1 MPYKRKDSPIW
12 WVSYTDAS
20 GKRVRRST
28 ETTDR
33 KEAEALKAKWK
44 LEAYKVKQWD
54 ATPDV
59 SFEDL
64 MVAYLNATK
73 LKRSH
78 ERDLHSTK
86 RLREVFAGRSM
97 HQLKGS
103 DIESYKIHRCAQGAE
118 PATINKELGL
128 LSSAIAFANRL
139 NDWNLQN
146 PVKGKKLAEP
156 EGRLR
161 WLDRIEASRLIEA
174 ARLEPAAPHL
184 PDFILLALNTGCR
197 RGELLGLEWTRIDLE
212 ARLIYL
218 EAIHQKNGRRGS
230 VPLNDDA
237 HRAILERARFRAK
250 HCPESPWVFCD
261 TAGNR
266 IQSIKRSFGTA
277 CRRAGIEDFHI
288 HDLRHTCAAW
298 LVQAGVPLLQ
308 VRDLLRHST
317 VKMTERYA
325 HLSPD
330 NVRTAVAV
338 LNGLSRFGH
347 AAIGCS
353 PS

>member
-12 WVSYTDAS
+12 WVSYTDAN

-33 KEAEALKAKWK
+33 REAEALKAKWK
-44 LEAYKVKQWD
+44 LEVYRVKQWD
-54 ATPDV
+54 ATPEI

-64 MVAYLNATK
+64 MVAYLNATER
-73 LKRSH
+73 KRSH

-86 RLREVFAGRSM
+86 RLRDGFAARSM
-97 HQLKGS
+97 HELKGS
-103 DIESYKIHRCAQGAE
+103 DVESYKTRRCAQGAK

-128 LSSAIAFANRL
+128 LSSAIAYANRV

-146 PVKGKKLAEP
+146 PAKGKKMAEP

-161 WLDRIEASRLIEA
+161 WLDHSEAMRLIEA
-174 ARLEPAAPHL
+174 ARLEPSAPHL

-197 RGELLGLEWTRIDLE
+197 RGELLGLEWRRVDLQKQ
-212 ARLIYL
+212 LIYL

-230 VPLNDDA
+230 VPLNDEA
-237 HRAILERARFRAK
+237 HAAILERQRFRAR
-250 HCPESPWVFCD
+250 HCPQSPWVFCD
-261 TAGNR
+261 SEGNR

-298 LVQAGVPLLQ
+298 LVQAGVPLIQ

-317 VKMTERYA
+317 IEMTERYA

-330 NVRTAVAV
+330 NVRTAVAA
-338 LNGLSRFGH
+338 LNGLSRSGH
-347 AAIGCS
+347 ASFGMN
-353 PS
+353 PN

>member
-1 MPYKRKDSPIW
+1 MPYKRKVSPIW
-12 WVSYTDAS
+12 WVSYTDAN

-44 LEAYKVKQWD
+44 LEAFKVKQWD
-54 ATPDV
+54 ATPEV

-64 MVAYLNATK
+64 MVAYLNATA

-78 ERDLHSTK
+78 ERDLHATK

-97 HQLKGS
+97 HQLKGL
-103 DIESYKIHRCAQGAE
+103 DIESYKRHRCAQGAR
-118 PATINKELGL
+118 PATVNKELGL
-128 LSSAIAFANRL
+128 LSTAITFANRL

-161 WLDRIEASRLIEA
+161 WLSHSEARKLIEA
-174 ARLEPAAPHL
+174 ASLEPTAPHL

-197 RGELLGLEWTRIDLE
+197 RGELLGLEWARVDLDT
-212 ARLIYL
+212 RLIYL

-230 VPLNDDA
+230 VPLNEEA
-237 HRAILERARFRAK
+237 HRALVERTYFRAK
-250 HCPESPWVFCD
+250 HCPQSPWVFCD
-261 TAGNR
+261 TEGNR

-298 LVQAGVPLLQ
+298 LVQAGVPLIQ

-317 VKMTERYA
+317 VEMTERYA

-330 NVRTAVAV
+330 NVRTAVAA
-338 LNGLSRFGH
+338 LNGWSRFGH
-347 AAIGCS
+347 ASVVGTA
-353 PS
+353 